1 METLTKE
8 QELYLV
14 YEYLLEAYETV
25 SSDKTLEKFVESAYV
40 DLSEF
45 EENYP
50 EIVSEYQF
58 KYKTVHNSNKDN
70 KCK

>member
-8 QELYLV
+8 EEMFLT
-14 YEYLLEAYETV
+14 YETLLLAYREI
-25 SSDKTLEKFVESAYV
+25 SNDPALEMFVEDAYR
-40 DLSEF
+40 DLMEF